1 MKWTLTAKKLV
12 IVSLLSGAAAVVAY
26 FAAHLG
32 ELDVPFWA
40 MPVAQAVLTGL
51 AAAIANAIKHWKD
64 VPA

>member
-1 MKWTLTAKKLV
+1 MKWSLTLKKFV
-12 IVSLLSGAAAVVAY
+12 IVGILSMAAAGVAY
-26 FAAHLG
+26 LAAHLG